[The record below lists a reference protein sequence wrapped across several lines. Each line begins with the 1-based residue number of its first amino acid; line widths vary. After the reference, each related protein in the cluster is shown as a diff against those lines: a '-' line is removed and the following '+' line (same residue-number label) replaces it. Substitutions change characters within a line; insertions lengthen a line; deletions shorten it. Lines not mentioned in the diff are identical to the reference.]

1 MGLTAVVILIL
12 ANAFF
17 VAGEFAIVAVE
28 RSTVERRAREGD
40 RRARRILNSLRNL
53 SFELS
58 GAQLGI
64 TITSLVLGAIAEPTL
79 AAALT
84 PLFGVFD
91 FMSEGTTLALSVA
104 MAFVLATTAQMVF
117 GELVPKNLTIS
128 RPYRSAVL
136 FGIPMQIVNRAVRPL
151 ILFLNNSADW
161 TVRRFGIEPRAEL
174 AGVRSMEELE
184 LMIRSSGEEGRLDDE
199 EMELLTR
206 AITFTEKVAAEAMI
220 PRVNVVAI
228 NRHQPISELR
238 QIAQET
244 GHSRFPV
251 YGLDLDEIVG
261 IVHVKDTIGIPA
273 SRRALTP
280 VEEIAEPGLRIPAA
294 SRLEYL
300 LTQLQ
305 TQGRGMAMVIDEYGG
320 TAGIITI
327 EDLLEEIF
335 GEIEDEYDEA
345 AGGVTESEQVDLLS
359 GLLHRH
365 DVEER
370 IGYEWP
376 EGHYETL
383 GGFLVA
389 SIGRFPEEGEVIAVG
404 DLAFE
409 VLRMEGHRVDHVRVI
424 KTRPSGGQ
432 S

>member
-79 AAALT
+79 AAVLT

-104 MAFVLATTAQMVF
+104 IAFVLATTAQMVF

-161 TVRRFGIEPRAEL
+161 TVRRFGIEPRADL

-345 AGGVTESEQVDLLS
+345 ASGVTESEQVDLLS

-389 SIGRFPEEGEVIAVG
+389 SIGRFPEVGEVIAVG
-404 DLAFE
+404 DFAFE
-409 VLRMEGHRVDHVRVI
+409 VLRMEGHRVDQVRVI
-424 KTRPSGGQ
+424 KTRHSGEQ